1 MSILSKKKISF
12 DEKDAPLDGATHV
25 GETVFQGKEV
35 SLYSKQDKFFL
46 WSRKW
51 QRVSANINI
60 ITYDR
65 LIKLKLVRCIKW
77 KDVASIVTIYL
88 HNFLLEKE
96 K

>member
-1 MSILSKKKISF
+1 MVYNLSGYSSMDAQKVFGIIVLTIILLVFIVGTIFYAIGSAQLIMSILSKKKISF

-51 QRVSANINI
+51 
-60 ITYDR
+60 
-65 LIKLKLVRCIKW
+65 
-77 KDVASIVTIYL
+77 
-88 HNFLLEKE
+88 
-96 K
+96 